1 MVQWCLLG
9 AIMMMPSGLAAETD
23 GTASKATFAG
33 GCFWCTEAVYAQIK
47 GVQSVTSGY
56 IGGQNANP
64 TYEQVCTGRT
74 GHAEAVE
81 IEYDPQQVAYEKL
94 LEVFF
99 STHDP
104 TTKNRQGADVG
115 TQYRSGVYYHDDAQK
130 KTAEAVIAKL
140 DAARVFP
147 SRIVTEVMPAATFY
161 PAEKYHQDYFANNPH
176 SPTVRRWCRPR
187 WRRSARCLRI
197 CSSSTDGCCR
207 GLPPFGSH
215 DLHGVFESA
224 DAADADRD
232 LIAGLERERLVGHD
246 SRAGEQ
252 HRAMR
257 KRLRPPEVADQ
268 VDRLI
273 WSTPVSP
280 RKTSLPPRVMATEI
294 VQRRIAASSVASTIQ
309 GPSAQERS

>member
-1 MVQWCLLG
+1 MTARMVQWCLLG

-140 DAARVFP
+140 DAAKVFP

-161 PAEKYHQDYFANNPH
+161 PAEKYHQDYFANNPQQ
-176 SPTVRRWCRPR
+176 PYC
-187 WRRSARCLRI
+187 
-197 CSSSTDGCCR
+197 
-207 GLPPFGSH
+207 
-215 DLHGVFESA
+215 
-224 DAADADRD
+224 AA
-232 LIAGLERERLVGHD
+232 V
-246 SRAGEQ
+246 
-252 HRAMR
+252 
-257 KRLRPPEVADQ
+257 
-268 VDRLI
+268 
-273 WSTPVSP
+273 VSP
-280 RKTSLPPRVMATEI
+280 KVEKVRKVFKDLLK
-294 VQRRIAASSVASTIQ
+294 
-309 GPSAQERS
+309 